1 MLLSLALEVPRREFQ
16 LTGAQLLM
24 LGISV
29 LVTVL
34 CVLLH
39 YEVMNMTSWVLSHVT
54 RLRRMRIVLLILALL
69 GAHVAE
75 VWIFGLTFWLLD
87 QWPSLGQLDGVFN
100 EGAFD
105 FVYYSVTTF
114 TTIGFGDV
122 VPTGAIRILTGTEAL
137 VGLSLITWSA
147 SLAFLEM
154 QRDWAEFARSRE
166 RSRES

>member
-1 MLLSLALEVPRREFQ
+1 MLLPLAADVSRREFDV
-16 LTGAQLLM
+16 TGAQVLV

-34 CVLLH
+34 CVMLH
-39 YEVMNMTSWVLSHVT
+39 YEVMSLTSWALSHVR

-87 QWPSLGQLDGVFN
+87 PWPALGHLDGTFS

-105 FVYYSVTTF
+105 FIHYSVTTF
-114 TTIGFGDV
+114 TTLGFGDV
-122 VPTGAIRILTGTEAL
+122 VPNGAIRILTGTEAL
-137 VGLSLITWSA
+137 VGFSLITWSA

-154 QRDWAEFARSRE
+154 QRDWAEFARSRD
-166 RSRES
+166 RSHES